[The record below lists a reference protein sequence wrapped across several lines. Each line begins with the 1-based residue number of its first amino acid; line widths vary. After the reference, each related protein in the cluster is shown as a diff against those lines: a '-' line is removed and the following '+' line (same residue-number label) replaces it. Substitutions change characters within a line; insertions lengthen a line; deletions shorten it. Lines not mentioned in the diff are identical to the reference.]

1 MATSTSGINRK
12 KLLLPTT
19 MSKAGWAL
27 VEARDDVEGVSFVPT
42 VPKAELHKLLEDV
55 AGVALGVQ
63 PFSDPELDAA
73 PELEVVSR
81 IGVGYDAVD
90 VPALTR
96 RKVPLMIGGTA
107 NSVSVAEAGVFLIM
121 SLARRGAAMD
131 RLVKEGRW
139 QDRYKEMPVDL
150 YGKTVLIIGFGK
162 IGTRSAKR
170 FAAMETNVLVY
181 DPYMYSET
189 IRGMGYEPVQDLDAA
204 VARADF
210 ITIHCPKTPETV
222 GLFNAARLAHM
233 KPTAFIVNTARGGI
247 IDEKALYDVLKAN
260 RIAGAAL
267 DVFDQEPTPQDNPLL
282 TLPNF
287 IAAPHVA
294 GVTREAVDRMGV
306 AAVQNISRCSTASRS
321 ATTSSTRKC
330 STSAGSIR
338 VPLKKRSQIARRLR
352 RAATE
357 AEKKMWLAPREHRL
371 SAAASDRILC
381 RRFRLS
387 RLQARD

>member
-1 MATSTSGINRK
+1 VNTTDRGTTSGTNRK

-19 MSKAGWAL
+19 MSRAGWAI
-27 VEARDDVEGVSFVPT
+27 VEAREDVEGVPYQYT
-42 VPKAELHKLLEDV
+42 VSKAELHRLLEDV

-73 PELEVVSR
+73 PGLEVVSR

-96 RKVPLMIGGTA
+96 RKIPLMIGGTA

-131 RLVKEGRW
+131 ALVKQGRW
-139 QDRYKEMPVDL
+139 HDRYKEMPADL
-150 YGKTVLIIGFGK
+150 YGKTVLIVGFGK

-189 IRGMGYEPVQDLDAA
+189 IRGMGYEPVGDLDAA

-222 GLFNAARLAHM
+222 GMFDAARLGHM
-233 KPTAFIVNTARGGI
+233 KRTAFIVNTARGGI

-306 AAVQNISRCSTASRS
+306 AAVENILSVLDG
-321 ATTSSTRKC
+321 KP
-330 STSAGSIR
+330 IR
-338 VPLKKRSQIARRLR
+338 DNVVNQEVL
-352 RAATE
+352 
-357 AEKKMWLAPREHRL
+357 
-371 SAAASDRILC
+371 D
-381 RRFRLS
+381 
-387 RLQARD
+387 

>member
-1 MATSTSGINRK
+1 MATTNRK

-27 VEARDDVEGVSFVPT
+27 VEAREDLEGIAFVPT
-42 VPKAELHKLLEDV
+42 VPRAELQLLLADV
-55 AGVALGVQ
+55 SGVALGVQ

-73 PELEVVSR
+73 PRLEVVSR

-96 RKVPLMIGGTA
+96 RNIPLMIGGTS
-107 NSVSVAEAGVFLIM
+107 NSVSVAEAGVFLTM
-121 SLARRGAAMD
+121 SLARKGAGMD
-131 RLVKEGRW
+131 RLVREGRW
-139 QDRYKEMPVDL
+139 HDRYKEMPVDL
-150 YGKTVLIIGFGK
+150 YGKTVLIVGFGK

-170 FAAMETNVLVY
+170 FAAMETNVLIY

-189 IRGMGYEPVQDLDAA
+189 IRGMGYEPVLDLDAG

-222 GLFNAARLAHM
+222 GLFDAARLAKM
-233 KPTAFIVNTARGGI
+233 KRTAFLVNTARGGI
-247 IDEKALYDVLKAN
+247 VDEPALYDALKNN

-267 DVFDQEPTPQDNPLL
+267 DVFVEEPTPQDNPLL

-294 GVTREAVDRMGV
+294 GVTREAVDRMGIV
-306 AAVQNISRCSTASRS
+306 AVQNILSVID
-321 ATTSSTRKC
+321 
-330 STSAGSIR
+330 G
-338 VPLKKRSQIARRLR
+338 
-352 RAATE
+352 
-357 AEKKMWLAPREHRL
+357 APNRENVINKEVL
-371 SAAASDRILC
+371 N
-381 RRFRLS
+381 
-387 RLQARD
+387 